1 MPASR
6 TFITR
11 FLQLVAER
19 KFAEA
24 ERMLERSK
32 ARTRKNEWN
41 LGYFQALSGILLAQK
56 SNDDKYLFLPT
67 MNPTNEEELK
77 NYQRDF
83 QEHTKNV
90 IHADYDRGFFSA
102 WSDYTKVLLKLNHGK
117 KQKKTEERQEEKPA
131 QEAPKVEIT
140 PRKSVQARLV

>member
-41 LGYFQALSGILLAQK
+41 LGYFQALSGILLAVK
-56 SNDDKYLFLPT
+56 
-67 MNPTNEEELK
+67 
-77 NYQRDF
+77 R
-83 QEHTKNV
+83 
-90 IHADYDRGFFSA
+90 
-102 WSDYTKVLLKLNHGK
+102 
-117 KQKKTEERQEEKPA
+117 
-131 QEAPKVEIT
+131 
-140 PRKSVQARLV
+140 